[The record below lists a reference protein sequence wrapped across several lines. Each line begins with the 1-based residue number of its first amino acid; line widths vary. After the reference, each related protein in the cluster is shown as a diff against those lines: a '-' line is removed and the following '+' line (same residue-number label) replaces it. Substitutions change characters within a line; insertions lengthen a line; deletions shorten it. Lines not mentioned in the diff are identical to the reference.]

1 MLRYFDIHFQ
11 NRLVEVVV
19 IYVSVNYVLRY
30 KSQSKV
36 VNFTNNVIRII
47 NKSGVWCQESI
58 FRFIDF
64 STYRYRVW

>member
-19 IYVSVNYVLRY
+19 IYVGVNYVLRY

>member
-19 IYVSVNYVLRY
+19 IYVGVNYVLRY

-47 NKSGVWCQESI
+47 SKSGVWCQESI

>member
-47 NKSGVWCQESI
+47 NKSGV
-58 FRFIDF
+58 
-64 STYRYRVW
+64 